1 MTSLAPLMQYLVKPL
16 NFKFVDEGDKS
27 SFSNFRTVV
36 LHYLLY
42 REIETCTVIIAWNE
56 YLLQRNLCNH
66 YTVFIIRN

>member
-16 NFKFVDEGDKS
+16 NLEFVNEGDKS
-27 SFSNFRTVV
+27 SFSNFRTV

-42 REIETCTVIIAWNE
+42 RETETCTVIIDWNE

-66 YTVFIIRN
+66 YTVIHYS